1 MNECTERARRWPDEP
16 TDVSPDE
23 LDAFLTHAHPD
34 VCPFHAEKVRAEEER
49 MRSEF
54 RLARGLDSHGR
65 ILRGRELKVTITK
78 HQNRQARW
86 KETAQKMEQ
95 PFKRIYLSNCGED
108 IAGSGKFYDFRRY
121 EGDHLLNP
129 KAGLQIWGVL
139 CDEMGT
145 EEVLLGFHPL
155 AGVRHTGEETFIPLA
170 NGYTVGLKVL
180 QLDEQ
185 LFNIKFRC
193 VENEVLEKERV
204 ELQENNKKGGRVA
217 VAAAGTSFIARLSGK
232 ARSCLLWVI
241 PSRERVVPRFAV
253 GCALVC
259 LITVTVVKVVLTRD
273 ISGLQEKPPS
283 TMAPKSDEAVC
294 SLDKDSAYAAE
305 SKQPDTKTTK
315 VDKSQQQ
322 SALTT
327 TQPATRKNSKEVKPP
342 RAGSTT
348 GLKSLN
354 TRDKSR
360 LVVNKQTTLQAG
372 TISDTQSD
380 KPDAKRQSIWYLQSV
395 LGGTCANRWFI
406 VHIGKDI
413 GLREKLFAEIQERA
427 FDVSPLSCN
436 ITAPA
441 SLQQFTVA
449 WDITRQDKFVTVKAI
464 LTGNGESR
472 ELSFRSEGSCPEQ
485 ACEKAVKDAVTGVFA
500 VVQTTFTS
508 RAEGD

>member
-23 LDAFLTHAHPD
+23 LDAFLTHARYD

-65 ILRGRELKVTITK
+65 ILRGRELKATITK
-78 HQNRQARW
+78 HQRRQARW
-86 KETAQKMEQ
+86 KETAQRMEQ

-139 CDEMGT
+139 RDEMGT

-170 NGYTVGLKVL
+170 NGYTVGLKVM

-193 VENEVLEKERV
+193 VENEVLEKERADLH
-204 ELQENNKKGGRVA
+204 EKHKKADAARA
-217 VAAAGTSFIARLSGK
+217 VAGGSLFTRFSGK
-232 ARSCLLWVI
+232 ARICLSWVV
-241 PSRERVVPRFAV
+241 PSRERLVPRLAV
-253 GCALVC
+253 GVLAC
-259 LITVTVVKVVLTRD
+259 LFIGSVVKVVPTRD

-283 TMAPKSDEAVC
+283 TAAPKSNEAICAVEGRQAAATK
-294 SLDKDSAYAAE
+294 SKD
-305 SKQPDTKTTK
+305 
-315 VDKSQQQ
+315 
-322 SALTT
+322 ALTNKAKMT
-327 TQPATRKNSKEVKPP
+327 DSSQRRNTPATAQPAALKNRRDIKPP
-342 RAGSTT
+342 RAGSTREM
-348 GLKSLN
+348 KSLN
-354 TRDKSR
+354 TNDKGV
-360 LVVNKQTTLQAG
+360 LAENKQAALQAG
-372 TISDTQSD
+372 TVFDTQG
-380 KPDAKRQSIWYLQSV
+380 KKLEAKRQPVWYLQSV
-395 LGGTCANRWFI
+395 LSDTDANKWFI
-406 VHIGKDI
+406 VHSGKDA
-413 GLREKLFAEIQERA
+413 GLREKLFAEIQQRA
-427 FDVSPLSCN
+427 FDVSPLSGN
-436 ITAPA
+436 VTDLAT
-441 SLQQFTVA
+441 LQQFTVA

-464 LTGNGESR
+464 LTGNGESK

-485 ACEKAVKDAVTGVFA
+485 ACAKAVKDAVTGVFA
-500 VVQTTFTS
+500 VMQTTVV
-508 RAEGD
+508 RKADGD